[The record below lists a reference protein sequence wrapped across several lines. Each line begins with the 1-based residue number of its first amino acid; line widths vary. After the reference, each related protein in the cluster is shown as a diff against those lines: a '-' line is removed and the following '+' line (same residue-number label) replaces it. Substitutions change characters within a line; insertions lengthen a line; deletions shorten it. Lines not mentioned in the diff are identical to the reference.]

1 MLLLLTTFLST
12 FASAEDRWLLLPEP
26 KFMGHK
32 ITITIEGAKNTVF
45 AAARLDEF
53 GPSFAT
59 EDDWKKDGVVD
70 ATLLANARAAGAEW
84 LKQLKPELVRGPDK
98 VVNYARLASDKI
110 PVAATV
116 LAPEFTRQFEA
127 IFGPKFLV
135 AIPNRHTVFIF
146 PALAGKHQQ
155 YAGTVLAAWRS
166 HAPRVSLE
174 VFEVTGKGLR
184 AVGVFAE

>member
-1 MLLLLTTFLST
+1 
-12 FASAEDRWLLLPEP
+12 
-26 KFMGHK
+26 MGHK
-32 ITITIEGAKNTVF
+32 ITVPIDGAKNTVL

-53 GPSFAT
+53 GASFAT

-70 ATLLANARAAGAEW
+70 AVLLANARAAGAEW
-84 LKQLKPELVRGPDK
+84 LKQLQPELVRGPDK

-116 LAPEFTRQFEA
+116 LTPEFTKQFEA

-135 AIPNRHTVFIF
+135 VIPNRHTVFIF

-166 HAPRVSLE
+166 GAPRVSLE
-174 VFEVTGKGLR
+174 VFEMTGKGPR
-184 AVGVFAE
+184 AVGTFAE